1 MKFSELK
8 SKVEDLGYWV
18 SVDNDATIIGTNS
31 HHSLYMIKNDQCGL
45 MSYYSDATYLE
56 FGSLL
61 ALQKLAYKYSRTPI
75 NEREDELKFRVK
87 MLPEIVNC
95 YAYLN
100 QSKRSKNIFL
110 DDSDENDYV
119 QTIFTNSEYEKLQQ
133 KYHEWLPKFD
143 EKDPHFEFL
152 EEEKWKTKRK
162 LAWLERR

>member
-8 SKVEDLGYWV
+8 NRVEDLGFHAYRTDFSTV
-18 SVDNDATIIGTNS
+18 ISNKLDTIYIIDNKILGIISSYGDAV
-31 HHSLYMIKNDQCGL
+31 YVEQD
-45 MSYYSDATYLE
+45 D
-56 FGSLL
+56 LL
-61 ALQKLAYKYSRTPI
+61 KLQKLAYKYSRTPI
-75 NEREDELKFRVK
+75 DEREDEPKFRVK

-133 KYHEWLPKFD
+133 KYSEWLPKFD
-143 EKDPHFEFL
+143 ENDPHFDFL
-152 EEEKWKTKRK
+152 EEEK
-162 LAWLERR
+162 